1 MTKRLLHLYNLYFK
15 MIFSILICSLENR
28 KEFLERL
35 LGILKPQVTNNSDKV
50 EIVIDTDSGEKSI
63 GRKRN
68 DLLEKASGEY
78 IAFIDDDDIVSFDY
92 VEKILNALE
101 SKPDC
106 VGLHLLHF
114 NDGNLGGF
122 TYHSLKYRT
131 WFENQDTSTGLMRY
145 YRNPNHINP
154 IKREYALLTK
164 FPEISMGEDK
174 DYSYNILKHLNTEEY
189 ITEPIYY
196 YLFRT
201 AK

>member
-1 MTKRLLHLYNLYFK
+1 
-15 MIFSILICSLENR
+15 MIFSILICTLPER

-35 LGILKPQVTNNSDKV
+35 LNILNPQIEEFKDFV
-50 EIVIDTDSGEKSI
+50 EIIIEEDNGEKSI
-63 GRKRN
+63 GEKRN
-68 DLLEKASGEY
+68 NLLRKATGEY
-78 IAFIDDDDIVSFDY
+78 VAFIDDDDIVSCDY
-92 VEKILNALE
+92 VEKILTALE

-174 DYSYNILKHLNTEEY
+174 DYSHNILKHLKKEKY
-189 ITEPIYY
+189 IIEPIYY
-196 YLFRT
+196 YLYRSN
-201 AK
+201 K